1 LKFSI
6 ESGENMAI
14 IISEEDLAPLL
25 SDPRHMDGLLE
36 LIEESLRAFNRGAI
50 AGQVRLETSL
60 LDAGKKY
67 RITTSAVPGA
77 GQGMRISALFRGA
90 KDAYFILLF
99 DGDNGDLLAVIAGRD
114 LNVWRTSAPAGVASR
129 YLAPKDADS
138 LGIIG
143 SGRQARGQLIAVRR
157 ALPQLNRVKVFSRTK
172 ENRDAFARELR
183 ARLDINVEA
192 VDDARSAVADMPIV
206 SLATSSRSTVIEPQ
220 WISPGGLVVSI
231 TSGQLPRETVKNSR
245 VIVSWKEEVLGGEG
259 PRQPYRAMIADG
271 SWSADNIVGELGE
284 VILGKIPAREKE
296 GETVLFESAG
306 MSAWDTTAAAWAYRW
321 AVANGVGTSFSL
333 E

>member
-1 LKFSI
+1 
-6 ESGENMAI
+6 MPI
-14 IISEEDLAPLL
+14 ILSEKDLAPLL
-25 SDPRHMDGLLE
+25 ANPIHMDGLLE

-60 LDAGKKY
+60 LDADKKY

-90 KDAYFILLF
+90 KNAYFILLF

-129 YLAPKDADS
+129 YLAPKGADS

-143 SGRQARGQLIAVRR
+143 SGRQARGQLIAIRR
-157 ALPQLNRVKVFSRTK
+157 ALPKLQKVKVFSRTK
-172 ENRDAFARELR
+172 ENRDAFAKEMS
-183 ARLDINVEA
+183 AWLDINVEA
-192 VDDARSAVADMPIV
+192 VDDARAAVANMPIV

-220 WISPGGLVVSI
+220 WICPGGLVISI
-231 TSGQLPRETVKNSR
+231 TSGQLPCDTVKNSR
-245 VIVSWKEEVLGGEG
+245 VIVSWKEEVLGGESA
-259 PRQPYRAMIADG
+259 RQPYSAMIADG
-271 SWSADNIVGELGE
+271 SWSAEKIAGELGE
-284 VILGKIPAREKE
+284 VILGNIPARKKE
-296 GETVLFESAG
+296 DETVLFESAG

-321 AVANGVGTSFSL
+321 AVEQKIGAKFSL
-333 E
+333 G